1 MFTSRAEYRLLLRQ
15 DNADARLTPLGREI
29 GLINDD
35 RWQMFQ
41 DKQKQIELE
50 TVRIEQTRV
59 RPSAE
64 VEAVLAA
71 NNSTMI
77 KSGVSLADLLR
88 RPEITYEALAPIDP
102 DRPELPFA
110 VMYAVEVAIKYEG
123 YIKLE
128 ASRIEKFRRNEL
140 KLLPQDLDY
149 KMVKGLRIEAQQKLE
164 RIKPLSV
171 GQASRISGV
180 SPADVSVL
188 LVYLESI
195 KRENKG

>member
-1 MFTSRAEYRLLLRQ
+1 
-15 DNADARLTPLGREI
+15 
-29 GLINDD
+29 
-35 RWQMFQ
+35 MFQ

-110 VMYAVEVAIKYEG
+110 VMYAVEGAIKYEG
-123 YIKLE
+123 YIILE